1 MNRIV
6 FAAAVG
12 IWAILTLPSCS
23 ERSVYNSNVD
33 IPKETWNAD
42 SIATFRVDITDTAS
56 VHNVYINLRN
66 TTSYPNSNLYLFIQ
80 TTSPAGATLRDTM
93 ECILADQRGRWLG
106 KGFGALRDNQIP
118 YKQYIRF
125 PEPGIYEFSI
135 QQGMRTQRLKG
146 VASVG
151 IRIEKTKL

>member
-6 FAAAVG
+6 FAVAVS
-12 IWAILTLPSCS
+12 IWAILVFPSCS
-23 ERSVYNSNVD
+23 ERSVYNSTVD
-33 IPKETWNAD
+33 IPKETWSAD
-42 SIATFRVDITDTAS
+42 SIATFRVNITDTTS

-80 TTSPAGATLRDTM
+80 TSSPNGAMLRDTM
-93 ECILADQRGRWLG
+93 ECVLADQRGRWLG

-118 YKQYIRF
+118 YKRYIRF
-125 PEPGIYEFSI
+125 PEAGTYEFSI
-135 QQGMRTQRLKG
+135 QQGMRTNKLKG
-146 VASVG
+146 IASVG